1 MIEPDVALGDVLESD
16 VVGVGEFAVVGT
28 DVADVE
34 GGVVDVCGDVEVGE
48 VVEVGVVDVEGAGRI
63 ELIAGN

>member
-34 GGVVDVCGDVEVGE
+34 GVVVDVCGDVEVGE
-48 VVEVGVVDVEGAGRI
+48 VVEVGVVHVEGAGRI